1 MEPNNILAEKIA
13 AAQAA
18 LTGPERLQKKEQAEK
33 IKGLNQEKAELEN
46 RQTQIQKEKEALEIS
61 WINFDDRRKNTR
73 ATLAPLLEQEKQVED
88 EEAKLELEEA
98 KTVVPQERQA
108 LEKKRSLV
116 QNRRQ
121 EIERQK
127 WELEEAVW
135 KVEAAIEA
143 NTKKYRGLLD
153 EEDKIM
159 ARLQEMAV
167 TGDA

>member
-1 MEPNNILAEKIA
+1 MEPNNNLADKIA

-33 IKGLNQEKAELEN
+33 IKGLNQEKSELEN
-46 RQTQIQKEKEALEIS
+46 RQAQIQKEKEAVEIS

-73 ATLAPLLEQEKQVED
+73 ATLAPILEQEKQVED

-98 KTVVPQERQA
+98 KTVVPQDRQA

-127 WELEEAVW
+127 WEMEETVW
-135 KVEAAIEA
+135 KIETAIED
-143 NTKKYRGLLD
+143 NTKRYRALLD
-153 EEDKIM
+153 EEDKIV
-159 ARLQEMAV
+159 ARLQEVAI
-167 TGDA
+167 TNGA